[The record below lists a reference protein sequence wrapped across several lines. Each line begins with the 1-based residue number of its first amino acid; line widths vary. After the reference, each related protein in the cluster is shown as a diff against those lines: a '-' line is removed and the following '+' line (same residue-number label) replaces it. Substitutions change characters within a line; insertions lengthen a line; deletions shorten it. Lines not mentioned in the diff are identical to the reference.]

1 VIAVTADPTALERE
15 IEETRERLAGTI
27 DQLLHRASP
36 KTIVGREV
44 WTIKAHY
51 VDVETGAPRTD
62 NILQSVGGVA
72 GGVAAFVL
80 VRKIT
85 S

>member
-1 VIAVTADPTALERE
+1 MTTDPSALERE

-36 KTIVGREV
+36 KTIVGREI
-44 WTIKAHY
+44 WSIKAHY
-51 VDVETGAPRTD
+51 VDPQTGEPRTD
-62 NILQSVGGVA
+62 NILKTVGAVVGV
-72 GGVAAFVL
+72 VAAFVV

>member
-1 VIAVTADPTALERE
+1 MELTTCPECHAPAE
-15 IEETRERLAGTI
+15 
-27 DQLLHRASP
+27 
-36 KTIVGREV
+36 IVGREV

-62 NILQSVGGVA
+62 NILKSVGVVA
-72 GGVAAFVL
+72 GVVAAFVL